1 MSCWVT
7 KPTSANDSVFKMSPY
22 SVGVIEC
29 QLLALKQTPQTRLFF
44 KKLENTKEKK
54 KQSTLASFKNENW
67 LFFKYKH
74 GGSIPQVFELSQN
87 FNCIIVSLSAKR
99 IRQRFI
105 SWSALFSRKL
115 TQMFSHTQKTWRWRR
130 YIHNWNTNT
139 TLTLQ
144 TVYER
149 CIPMIAKSPHTM
161 VPQGVPFVMMKR
173 GVSESPK

>member
-22 SVGVIEC
+22 GVGVIEC
-29 QLLALKQTPQTRLFF
+29 QLLALKQTPQTRIFF

-74 GGSIPQVFELSQN
+74 GGSIPQVFELVRILFYNS
-87 FNCIIVSLSAKR
+87 FFVNCKENPPKIHIMLS
-99 IRQRFI
+99 IEYCE
-105 SWSALFSRKL
+105 
-115 TQMFSHTQKTWRWRR
+115 TTQKTWRWRR

-149 CIPMIAKSPHTM
+149 YIPKIAKSPRTM
-161 VPQGVPFVMMKR
+161 VPKGVPFVMMKR